1 MYGDDDIDQSEDKS
15 MSAIRTGINIRDDF
29 WDDVLQL
36 INNSENLITSS
47 TSDFATITMA
57 ASLGSTS
64 SISVKDVLTTY
75 TAGSFAGFNPVP
87 QPSHS
92 LLPLVRL

>member
-36 INNSENLITSS
+36 INNSENLSVLLDVPNEKIITWRERIKHALAKVQDADKSE
-47 TSDFATITMA
+47 
-57 ASLGSTS
+57 
-64 SISVKDVLTTY
+64 DVHKKNKMIKT
-75 TAGSFAGFNPVP
+75 G
-87 QPSHS
+87 
-92 LLPLVRL
+92 LPE